1 MNALT
6 EKFRIATGKVVAP
19 VFTCGC
25 CKDVTAFEDH
35 MSDDFGAEHT
45 RAVRAAY
52 GFNVCHACADDF
64 EPAKAGEYNNPDE
77 THDLR
82 AEEA

>member
-6 EKFRIATGKVVAP
+6 EKFRIATGQVAAP

-25 CKDVTAFEDH
+25 CKDVTDFDDH
-35 MSDDFGAEHT
+35 MGDDFSAEHT
-45 RAVRAAY
+45 RAVRAAF

-64 EPAKAGEYNNPDE
+64 EPAKTGEYVNPDE
-77 THDLR
+77 AYDLL